1 MNSLRGLAPT
11 LSRRGRGADG
21 ASFQVGFADD
31 HSRSRLSI
39 AQAVLFWYLIVDS
52 RFLKAAIILMDFEY
66 TPEQRS
72 RLEIEKLY
80 AEVVDLRSWVRRWL
94 GTLGGL
100 LGIVTAAASVVVTST
115 QWSRS
120 TREADLKM
128 KQAEARLAQA
138 DKRDADKAL
147 EEIRAKT
154 DATTKELEA
163 KVNELSD
170 AAKQLKNTQDQLT
183 SAKESARSLAVA
195 ASRRPFSPKALD
207 LIVESEGLYQP
218 GQWAGESSG
227 ITIGIAYDLG
237 FVTRESFE
245 SDWKAHLSSEQL
257 ARLVTAI
264 GVSGKAAQALAPNFR
279 DIIIT
284 HASAVDVFERV
295 TLPQYVARTAEVFPG
310 FDKLPLDAQGALVS
324 LVFNRG
330 TGLVGDRRK
339 EMRAIRDLV
348 PSGDLAAIAR
358 EIRGMKRLNPGVEG
372 LIKRREAEA
381 VLLESAK

>member
-1 MNSLRGLAPT
+1 
-11 LSRRGRGADG
+11 
-21 ASFQVGFADD
+21 
-31 HSRSRLSI
+31 
-39 AQAVLFWYLIVDS
+39 
-52 RFLKAAIILMDFEY
+52 MDFEY
-66 TPEQRS
+66 TAEQRS

-154 DATTKELEA
+154 DATTKELEG
-163 KVNELSD
+163 KVKELSE
-170 AAKQLKNTQDQLT
+170 AENQLKNTQDQLT
-183 SAKESARSLAVA
+183 SAKESARSLAIA
-195 ASRRPFSPKALD
+195 ANRHPFSAKALD
-207 LIVESEGLYQP
+207 LILQSESLDQP
-218 GQWAGESSG
+218 GQWLGGGSG
-227 ITIGIAYDLG
+227 IALGFGYDLG
-237 FVTRESFE
+237 FVSKESFE
-245 SDWKAHLSSEQL
+245 TDWKNHLLPAQI
-257 ARLVTAI
+257 ARLSEAI
-264 GVSGKAAQALAPNFR
+264 GVTGTSAQALAPRFG
-279 DIIIT
+279 DIIVT
-284 HASAVDVFERV
+284 REAAVDVFERG
-295 TLPQYVARTAEVFPG
+295 TLPQYVARTAAAFPG

-330 TGLVGDRRK
+330 TGLEGDRKK
-339 EMRAIRDLV
+339 EMRTIRDLV

-358 EIRGMKRLNPGVEG
+358 EIRAMKRLWPSLPLLVA
-372 LIKRREAEA
+372 RREAEA
-381 VLLESAK
+381 ALLESAK